1 MIETIDGM
9 VSLDPFV
16 VQRRV
21 GFQDCDPA
29 GVVFAGNFY
38 DFALWAYD
46 LYRHRALDGAFD
58 GVTAPM
64 KACSFVHRSPLW
76 PDDTVR
82 FTVTPLRVGQ
92 RTFTLALAGTCG
104 DRAVFDV
111 EMTLVCKEDG
121 AWRSRPVPPTLR
133 AALIRAGAVEEQS
146 MQSEDV
152 R

>member
-1 MIETIDGM
+1 
-9 VSLDPFV
+9 
-16 VQRRV
+16 
-21 GFQDCDPA
+21 
-29 GVVFAGNFY
+29 
-38 DFALWAYD
+38 
-46 LYRHRALDGAFD
+46 
-58 GVTAPM
+58 
-64 KACSFVHRSPLW
+64 
-76 PDDTVR
+76 VR

>member
-1 MIETIDGM
+1 VIETVDGI

-16 VQRRV
+16 AQRRV

-38 DFALWAYD
+38 DFSLWAYD
-46 LYRHRALDGAFD
+46 LYRHRALDGAFN

-82 FTVTPLRVGQ
+82 FEVTPLRVGQ
-92 RTFTLALAGTCG
+92 RTFTLKLVGTCG
-104 DRAVFDV
+104 ERAVFDV
-111 EMTLVCKEDG
+111 EMTLVCKEEG
-121 AWRSRPVPPTLR
+121 AWRSRAVPAALR
-133 AALIRAGAVEEQS
+133 AALISAGAVEEQS